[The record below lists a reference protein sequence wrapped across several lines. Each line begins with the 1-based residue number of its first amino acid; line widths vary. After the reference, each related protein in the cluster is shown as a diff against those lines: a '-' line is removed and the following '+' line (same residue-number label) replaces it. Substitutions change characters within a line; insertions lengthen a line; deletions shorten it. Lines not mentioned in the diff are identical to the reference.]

1 MSLRWMEGFETFGT
15 TTGSAG
21 SADVAAGMLRKY
33 GDLKGVSSTAFQLTD
48 PELATGRNG
57 GYSLRVKSSSW
68 QNFSHSLGSGS
79 TPTNDTWII
88 GMAVKFPSF
97 PDDEMILVVGRNWGN
112 FNLRLS
118 STGQIAAGA
127 GYSTI
132 LGQTTDPAL
141 STDNWHYIEVKVV
154 VHDTAGSYEIR
165 VDGVTVL
172 SDTNVDTRG
181 GDEDSEIV
189 QFKPQVVDQELD
201 DIYICDTDGTTNN
214 DFLGRVVIEGI
225 LPSGDGDASDWT
237 PASGTDNHAMVDDT
251 PTDDDTSYVENN
263 TQGDEDLYDYA
274 DLSTITT
281 EPILGLQVNTDVRMN
296 EFPGDFDLYQ
306 TVKSGST
313 ASDGEATNIAMDDY
327 EVAARV
333 LETDPDT
340 DSAWTA
346 SGVNGS
352 QFGIKVGT

>member
-33 GDLKGVSSTAFQLTD
+33 GDLKGVSSTAYQLTD

-57 GYSLRVKSSSW
+57 GYSLRAKSNSW
-68 QNFSHSLGSGS
+68 QNFSHSLGSGNM
-79 TPTNDTWII
+79 PTNDTWII

-97 PDDEMILVVGRNWGN
+97 PDDEMILIVGRNWGN

-172 SDTNVDTRG
+172 NDTNVDTRG
-181 GDEDSEIV
+181 VDEDSEIV
-189 QFKPQVVDQELD
+189 QFKPQVVNQELD

-225 LPSGDGDASDWT
+225 FPSADGDASDWT
-237 PASGTDNHAMVDDT
+237 PASGTDNYAMVDDT

-263 TQGDEDLYDYA
+263 IQGDEDLYDYGN
-274 DLSTITT
+274 LSTITT

-296 EFPGDFDLYQ
+296 EFPGDFDLFQ
-306 TVKSGST
+306 PAKSGST
-313 ASDGEATNIAMDDY
+313 TSDGNVVNIAMDDY
-327 EVAARV
+327 EVATRIPQHRDV
-333 LETDPDT
+333 STWPI
-340 DSAWTA
+340 SA
-346 SGVNGS
+346 
-352 QFGIKVGT
+352 